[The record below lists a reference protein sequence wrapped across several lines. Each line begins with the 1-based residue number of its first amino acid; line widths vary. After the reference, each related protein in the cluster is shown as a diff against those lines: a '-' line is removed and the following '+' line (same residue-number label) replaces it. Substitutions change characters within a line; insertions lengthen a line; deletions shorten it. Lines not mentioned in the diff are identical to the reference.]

1 MKLSLMINNN
11 THIVF
16 DLDDTLYKEINF
28 VKSAYF
34 FINQYIKSKFNIDL
48 SKKIKKCLNDDINF
62 YEYINENLNKN
73 QIFSIE
79 KYLELYRYHFP
90 EIKLSKDSI
99 IFLDKLSANNLDFSI
114 LTDGRSIS
122 QRNKIKALGLDNL
135 AKNIII
141 SEETGFEKP
150 HLNNFKILERIYPR
164 KKLIYIADNT
174 SKDFLAP
181 NSLNWETICLLDNGQ
196 NIHPQNFSL
205 DIEYLPKTKVNYLTD
220 INI

>member
-1 MKLSLMINNN
+1 MIDNN

-16 DLDDTLYKEINF
+16 DLDDTLYKEINY
-28 VKSAYF
+28 VKSAYS
-34 FINQYIKSKFNIDL
+34 FINRYIKSKYNKDL
-48 SKKIKKCLNDDINF
+48 SKSIKKCLDDEINF
-62 YEYINENLNKN
+62 FDYIKQNLCED
-73 QIFSIE
+73 QIFQLE

-90 EIKLSKDSI
+90 EIKLSEDSI
-99 IFLDKLSANNLDFSI
+99 IFIDNLLASNLDFSI

-122 QRNKIKALGLDNL
+122 QRNKIKALGLDHL

-150 HLNNFKILERIYPR
+150 HLNNFKIIERLYPN

-181 NSLNWETICLLDNGQ
+181 NLLNWESICLLNNGE
-196 NIHPQNFSL
+196 NIHQQNFSL
-205 DIEYLPKTKVNYLTD
+205 DINYLPKIKVDYLTD
-220 INI
+220 III